1 MLRRPRWRRER
12 AAWPG
17 MLLHQDGSRHEWVPG
32 QYWDLI
38 VTMDDATNE
47 HYSMFFVEE
56 EGTASS
62 LRGVKEVIEARGLFS
77 ALYTDRGSHYWHT
90 PQAGGKVDKVH
101 LTQFGQAMARLGIE
115 MIPAYSPEARGHS
128 ERMFRTHQ
136 DRLPKELAAA
146 GITDMAAANRYLKEV
161 YLPAFNA
168 EFMQPVTREMLLP
181 RAEKGEHLLVVQH
194 PSFYAKPNYE
204 FTYDRNPRSTA
215 CIPYGLGKY
224 YVCGGVNGG
233 TAPAFLELCRTL
245 DKRIRRDLQHNVI
258 ALWHDE
264 SQINRYILF
273 RHDFRV
279 LDPSFCY
286 PEGWDHLP
294 FPCIIRI
301 RSKARYI
308 DIPALRKDAPETKLS
323 PAVARW
329 NHFAMRAARWTQNHI
344 FKKGS

>member
-1 MLRRPRWRRER
+1 M
-12 AAWPG
+12 
-17 MLLHQDGSRHEWVPG
+17 
-32 QYWDLI
+32 
-38 VTMDDATNE
+38 
-47 HYSMFFVEE
+47 
-56 EGTASS
+56 
-62 LRGVKEVIEARGLFS
+62 
-77 ALYTDRGSHYWHT
+77 
-90 PQAGGKVDKVH
+90 
-101 LTQFGQAMARLGIE
+101 
-115 MIPAYSPEARGHS
+115 
-128 ERMFRTHQ
+128 
-136 DRLPKELAAA
+136 
-146 GITDMAAANRYLKEV
+146 
-161 YLPAFNA
+161 
-168 EFMQPVTREMLLP
+168 P
-181 RAEKGEHLLVVQH
+181 RAEKARAPAGRAAPVVLL
-194 PSFYAKPNYE
+194 PIPNYE

-233 TAPAFLELCRTL
+233 EAAAFLQLCHTL
-245 DKRIRRDLQHNVI
+245 DARIRRDLQRNVI

-273 RHDFRV
+273 RKDFRV
-279 LDPSFCY
+279 LTPAFCY

>member
-1 MLRRPRWRRER
+1 MTKVAALYIATGRYTVFWPEFYESAEKYLLKDCEVHYFVFTDAATLPGDDNPRVHICAQEAYSWPFATLRRFEIFLKQEQ
-12 AAWPG
+12 ALKAF
-17 MLLHQDGSRHEWVPG
+17 D
-32 QYWDLI
+32 YI
-38 VTMDDATNE
+38 
-47 HYSMFFVEE
+47 FFFN
-56 EGTASS
+56 A
-62 LRGVKEVIEARGLFS
+62 
-77 ALYTDRGSHYWHT
+77 
-90 PQAGGKVDKVH
+90 
-101 LTQFGQAMARLGIE
+101 
-115 MIPAYSPEARGHS
+115 
-128 ERMFRTHQ
+128 
-136 DRLPKELAAA
+136 
-146 GITDMAAANRYLKEV
+146 
-161 YLPAFNA
+161 NA

-233 TAPAFLELCRTL
+233 EAAAFLQLCHTL
-245 DKRIRRDLQHNVI
+245 DARIRRDLQRNVI

-273 RHDFRV
+273 RKDFRV
-279 LDPSFCY
+279 LTPAFCY

-308 DIPALRKDAPETKLS
+308 DIPALRKDVCSSDLD
-323 PAVARW
+323 
-329 NHFAMRAARWTQNHI
+329 Q
-344 FKKGS
+344 